1 MDGHQLRE
9 LRRQHG
15 LTRADLAAK
24 AQISTATIARLEQQ
38 THPTCRTYTVL
49 RLAEALGADEPPP
62 SHPRSTTPPM
72 PRTREL
78 SAASEPC
85 RNARAPSASAV
96 LDRRPMP

>member
-1 MDGHQLRE
+1 
-9 LRRQHG
+9 
-15 LTRADLAAK
+15 
-24 AQISTATIARLEQQ
+24 
-38 THPTCRTYTVL
+38 
-49 RLAEALGADEPPP
+49 
-62 SHPRSTTPPM
+62 M